1 MDLFSLLGL
10 IFFLIMALILLFLF
24 MVTVYTQYT
33 STVAKIATLL
43 IGIFLSGLVIV
54 FWRDI
59 AIGGPEKINRR
70 RMKRLLKNHKDLE
83 WLLPVI
89 SMVCAG
95 AVVVYELSNIS
106 ERITQPHP
114 FLEEGKKSGKNSYGS
129 IFNFSEPISS
139 NQPFP

>member
-1 MDLFSLLGL
+1 MDLFFLLGM

-24 MVTVYTQYT
+24 IITVYEEYT

-59 AIGGPEKINRR
+59 TIGGPEKINRR
-70 RMKRLLKNHKDLE
+70 RMKRLLKKHKVLE

-114 FLEEGKKSGKNSYGS
+114 FLEEGKKKW
-129 IFNFSEPISS
+129 
-139 NQPFP
+139 

>member
-24 MVTVYTQYT
+24 MITVYEEYT

-43 IGIFLSGLVIV
+43 IGIFLSGLVVV

-59 AIGGPEKINRR
+59 TIGGPEKINQR

-114 FLEEGKKSGKNSYGS
+114 FLEEGKKKW
-129 IFNFSEPISS
+129 
-139 NQPFP
+139 

>member
-24 MVTVYTQYT
+24 MVTVYTQST

-43 IGIFLSGLVIV
+43 IGIFLSGLVVV

-59 AIGGPEKINRR
+59 TIGGPEKINRR
-70 RMKRLLKNHKDLE
+70 RMKRLLKKHKYLE

-89 SMVCAG
+89 SVGFAG
-95 AVVVYELSNIS
+95 WVVVSELGKAFTTKLK
-106 ERITQPHP
+106 ERMSINSPP
-114 FLEEGKKSGKNSYGS
+114 FR
-129 IFNFSEPISS
+129 
-139 NQPFP
+139 

>member
-10 IFFLIMALILLFLF
+10 IFFLIMTLILLFLF
-24 MVTVYTQYT
+24 IVTVYKQYT

-43 IGIFLSGLVIV
+43 IGIFLSGLVVV

-70 RMKRLLKNHKDLE
+70 RMKRLLKRHKYVK
-83 WLLPVI
+83 WLFPVL

-95 AVVVYELSNIS
+95 AVVVYELSHIS
-106 ERITQPHP
+106 ERITQPP
-114 FLEEGKKSGKNSYGS
+114 SLLGRRQKKW
-129 IFNFSEPISS
+129 
-139 NQPFP
+139 

>member
-24 MVTVYTQYT
+24 MITVYTQCT
-33 STVAKIATLL
+33 NITAKIATLL

-70 RMKRLLKNHKDLE
+70 RMKRLLKRHKYVK
-83 WLLPVI
+83 WLFPVL
-89 SMVCAG
+89 SMGLAG
-95 AVVVYELSNIS
+95 MIVVSELGKAFTTKLK
-106 ERITQPHP
+106 ERMSINSPP
-114 FLEEGKKSGKNSYGS
+114 FR
-129 IFNFSEPISS
+129 
-139 NQPFP
+139 